1 MPQEFTTPVGRIVWG
16 HPMESQPKTNRES
29 KQPLLD
35 KNGKPRHAYAFGVA
49 YPREVFE
56 KNIKPWLDYEASLV
70 YPNGVP
76 RDFAW
81 KYVDG
86 DRDMDKDNKPYSQRE
101 GYAGHYVLG
110 FSTEAYCPEVVKNE
124 NGSYRKLEA
133 QEIECG
139 YYVAVRTKVAFNQSQ
154 QSPGLY
160 INPVLIDLAGYG
172 KVIERR
178 SVNPMD
184 AFGGQQ
190 YQLPPGASATPMV
203 QPQPQAQPMPQ
214 AAPQGYVPSGVPT
227 AAPQQYAQPA
237 QQPPMAPMTQAA
249 PGGYPAPAHDFVQNV
264 GQAPQQYAQPAQ
276 QPPIAPQGYPQP
288 GNGAP
293 PAGVPQQPPTATYAP
308 AQPTGYAPT
317 ATSYPSN
324 LPPGYPAR

>member
-203 QPQPQAQPMPQ
+203 QPQPQAQT
-214 AAPQGYVPSGVPT
+214 AP
-227 AAPQQYAQPA
+227 AAPQQYAQPV

-264 GQAPQQYAQPAQ
+264 GQAPQQYAQPVQ
-276 QPPIAPQGYPQP
+276 QPPMAPQGYPQP